1 MVVGACPQTLRVIEY
16 LTGVLIT
23 SRERWDEEIKVEAE
37 GAETPDYSN
46 NNSQQSDHHQQQSSA
61 ACPDFRSRCGC
72 CRSCNYAGSFIRR
85 RRVDETGRGIR
96 ARANWRSFLYTIH
109 VETYLYMKA
118 EWQYLA
124 IRC

>member
-46 NNSQQSDHHQQQSSA
+46 NNSQQSDHHHHHH
-61 ACPDFRSRCGC
+61 D
-72 CRSCNYAGSFIRR
+72 RR
-85 RRVDETGRGIR
+85 LR
-96 ARANWRSFLYTIH
+96 ARTSDRGEAA
-109 VETYLYMKA
+109 A
-118 EWQYLA
+118 EVA
-124 IRC
+124 IARGHL

>member
-46 NNSQQSDHHQQQSSA
+46 NNSQQSDHHHDRRLRARTSDRGA
-61 ACPDFRSRCGC
+61 AAAEV
-72 CRSCNYAGSFIRR
+72 RSCN
-85 RRVDETGRGIR
+85 
-96 ARANWRSFLYTIH
+96 
-109 VETYLYMKA
+109 
-118 EWQYLA
+118 
-124 IRC
+124 